1 MVDELYAL
9 ADANPDATWDDPCFD
24 DFRER
29 YAASVRERYQKAV
42 IRVDRKGIYN
52 SLPDAQRF
60 RPDGMADAVC
70 RMIHDQRPFCWLPQT
85 SWNWR
90 RSVKDYYLTVRSTL

>member
-9 ADANPDATWDDPCFD
+9 ADANPGASWDAPCFD
-24 DFRER
+24 EFRER

-42 IRVDRKGIYN
+42 ITIDRTGIYN
-52 SLPDAQRF
+52 PLPDTQRF
-60 RPDGMADAVC
+60 YADGMADAFA
-70 RMIHDQRPFCWLPQT
+70 RMIHEQRPFCWLAAT

-90 RSVKDYYLTVRSTL
+90 RAIKDYYLTVRPHL